1 MLMRDYSKV
10 SSVFWTGKTGKSLRG
25 DMQAQVIAMYLLT
38 SPHANMIGVFR
49 CPIIYMAHETGSPI
63 EGASKG
69 LQTLVEGGFCSYD
82 EDEELVWVHNMAKHQ
97 IGDEL
102 AAADKRVKSIQKQYE
117 NLPEC
122 RIKQGF
128 YEKYK
133 AAFNLAK
140 NGKNTKPLPSP
151 SEAPSKPGTGTG
163 AGAEYKSAKADTQKA
178 DKQLDAAAATG
189 TPSQQH
195 AGQHDFCPH
204 NDIIALYAKKL
215 PMGTQVR
222 EWTAARH
229 QMLKAR
235 WREKPER
242 QSLDWWEHFF
252 GYVAESDFLT
262 GKVSSRGSSPFTVSL
277 PWLCKS
283 ENFAKVL
290 EGTYENKRAEVA
302 A

>member
-1 MLMRDYSKV
+1 MARARNIKPGFFSNDVLAECEPLARLLFAGLWTIADREGRLEDRPKRIKAELLPYDDCNIDALLDALHSKGFILRYSVENQQLIQILAFTKHQNPHKNEV
-10 SSVFWTGKTGKSLRG
+10 HSTLPQPEQHSTSTV
-25 DMQAQVIAMYLLT
+25 QAQDKYST
-38 SPHANMIGVFR
+38 STV
-49 CPIIYMAHETGSPI
+49 
-63 EGASKG
+63 
-69 LQTLVEGGFCSYD
+69 QTPEQHST
-82 EDEELVWVHNMAKHQ
+82 NR
-97 IGDEL
+97 
-102 AAADKRVKSIQKQYE
+102 ADSLNLIPDSID
-117 NLPEC
+117 
-122 RIKQGF
+122 I
-128 YEKYK
+128 
-133 AAFNLAK
+133 
-140 NGKNTKPLPSP
+140 
-151 SEAPSKPGTGTG
+151 
-163 AGAEYKSAKADTQKA
+163 SAKADTQKA

-222 EWTAARH
+222 EWTAARQ

>member
-1 MLMRDYSKV
+1 MARARNIKPGFFSNDVLAECEPLARLLFAGLWTIADREGRLEDRPKRIKAELLPYDDCNIDALLDALHSKGFILRYSVENQQLIQILAFTKHQNPHKNEV
-10 SSVFWTGKTGKSLRG
+10 HSTLPQPEQHSTSTV
-25 DMQAQVIAMYLLT
+25 QAQDKHST
-38 SPHANMIGVFR
+38 STV
-49 CPIIYMAHETGSPI
+49 
-63 EGASKG
+63 
-69 LQTLVEGGFCSYD
+69 QTPEQHST
-82 EDEELVWVHNMAKHQ
+82 NR
-97 IGDEL
+97 
-102 AAADKRVKSIQKQYE
+102 ADSL
-117 NLPEC
+117 NLIPDT
-122 RIKQGF
+122 IDI
-128 YEKYK
+128 
-133 AAFNLAK
+133 
-140 NGKNTKPLPSP
+140 
-151 SEAPSKPGTGTG
+151 
-163 AGAEYKSAKADTQKA
+163 SAKADTQKA

-222 EWTAARH
+222 EWTAARQ

>member
-1 MLMRDYSKV
+1 MARSRNIKPGFFSNDVLAECEPLARLLFAGLWTIADREGRLEDRPKRIKAELLPYDDCNIDALLDALHSKGFILRYSVENQQLIQILAFTKHQNPHKNEV
-10 SSVFWTGKTGKSLRG
+10 HSTLPQPEQHNTSTV
-25 DMQAQVIAMYLLT
+25 QAQDKHST
-38 SPHANMIGVFR
+38 STV
-49 CPIIYMAHETGSPI
+49 
-63 EGASKG
+63 
-69 LQTLVEGGFCSYD
+69 QTPEQHST
-82 EDEELVWVHNMAKHQ
+82 NR
-97 IGDEL
+97 
-102 AAADKRVKSIQKQYE
+102 ADSLKLI
-117 NLPEC
+117 PDT
-122 RIKQGF
+122 IDI
-128 YEKYK
+128 
-133 AAFNLAK
+133 
-140 NGKNTKPLPSP
+140 
-151 SEAPSKPGTGTG
+151 
-163 AGAEYKSAKADTQKA
+163 SAKADTQNADKQKA

-222 EWTAARH
+222 EWTAARQ

>member
-1 MLMRDYSKV
+1 MARARNIKPGFFSNDVLAECEPLARLLFAGLWTIADREGRLEDRPKRIKAELLPYDDCNIDALLDALHSKGFILRYSVENQQLIQILAFTKHQNPHKNEV
-10 SSVFWTGKTGKSLRG
+10 HSTLPQPEQHSTSTV
-25 DMQAQVIAMYLLT
+25 QAQDKYST
-38 SPHANMIGVFR
+38 STV
-49 CPIIYMAHETGSPI
+49 
-63 EGASKG
+63 
-69 LQTLVEGGFCSYD
+69 QTPEQHST
-82 EDEELVWVHNMAKHQ
+82 NR
-97 IGDEL
+97 
-102 AAADKRVKSIQKQYE
+102 ADSLKLIPDSID
-117 NLPEC
+117 
-122 RIKQGF
+122 I
-128 YEKYK
+128 
-133 AAFNLAK
+133 
-140 NGKNTKPLPSP
+140 
-151 SEAPSKPGTGTG
+151 
-163 AGAEYKSAKADTQKA
+163 SAKADTQKA

-222 EWTAARH
+222 EWTAARQ

-290 EGTYENKRAEVA
+290 EGTYENKRAEVTA
-302 A
+302 

>member
-1 MLMRDYSKV
+1 MARARNIKPGFFSNDVLAECEPLARLL
-10 SSVFWTGKTGKSLRG
+10 FAGLWTTADREGKLEDRPKRIK
-25 DMQAQVIAMYLLT
+25 AELL
-38 SPHANMIGVFR
+38 PYDDCNIDALLDALH
-49 CPIIYMAHETGSPI
+49 
-63 EGASKG
+63 SKG
-69 LQTLVEGGFCSYD
+69 FILRYSVENQQLIQILAFT
-82 EDEELVWVHNMAKHQ
+82 KHQ
-97 IGDEL
+97 NPHKNEVHSTL
-102 AAADKRVKSIQKQYE
+102 PQPEQHSTSTVQTPEQHSTNRADSLNLIPDSID
-117 NLPEC
+117 
-122 RIKQGF
+122 I
-128 YEKYK
+128 
-133 AAFNLAK
+133 
-140 NGKNTKPLPSP
+140 
-151 SEAPSKPGTGTG
+151 
-163 AGAEYKSAKADTQKA
+163 SAKADTQKA

-195 AGQHDFCPH
+195 AGQQHAGQQDGAVWQKVGQHDFCPH

-222 EWTAARH
+222 EWTAARQ

-262 GKVSSRGSSPFTVSL
+262 GKVSSRGSRPFAVSL

-290 EGTYENKRAEVA
+290 EGTYENKRAEVTA
-302 A
+302 

>member
-1 MLMRDYSKV
+1 MARARNIKPGFFSNDVLAECEPLARLLFAGLWTIADREGRLEDRPKRIKAELLPYDDCNIDALLDALHSKGFILRYSVENQQLIQILAFTKHQNPHKNEV
-10 SSVFWTGKTGKSLRG
+10 HSTLPQPEQHSTSTV
-25 DMQAQVIAMYLLT
+25 QAQDKHST
-38 SPHANMIGVFR
+38 STV
-49 CPIIYMAHETGSPI
+49 
-63 EGASKG
+63 
-69 LQTLVEGGFCSYD
+69 QTPEQHST
-82 EDEELVWVHNMAKHQ
+82 NR
-97 IGDEL
+97 
-102 AAADKRVKSIQKQYE
+102 ADSL
-117 NLPEC
+117 NLIPDT
-122 RIKQGF
+122 IDI
-128 YEKYK
+128 
-133 AAFNLAK
+133 
-140 NGKNTKPLPSP
+140 
-151 SEAPSKPGTGTG
+151 
-163 AGAEYKSAKADTQKA
+163 SAKADTQNADKQKA

-222 EWTAARH
+222 EWTAARQ

>member
-1 MLMRDYSKV
+1 MARARNIKPGFFSNDVLAECEPLARLLFAGLWTIADREGRLEDRPKRIKAELLPYDDCNIDALLDALHSKGFILRYSVENQQLIQILAFTKHQNPHKNEV
-10 SSVFWTGKTGKSLRG
+10 HSTLPQPEQHSTSTV
-25 DMQAQVIAMYLLT
+25 QAQDKYST
-38 SPHANMIGVFR
+38 STV
-49 CPIIYMAHETGSPI
+49 
-63 EGASKG
+63 
-69 LQTLVEGGFCSYD
+69 QTPEQHST
-82 EDEELVWVHNMAKHQ
+82 NR
-97 IGDEL
+97 
-102 AAADKRVKSIQKQYE
+102 ADSLNLIPDSID
-117 NLPEC
+117 
-122 RIKQGF
+122 I
-128 YEKYK
+128 
-133 AAFNLAK
+133 
-140 NGKNTKPLPSP
+140 
-151 SEAPSKPGTGTG
+151 
-163 AGAEYKSAKADTQKA
+163 SAKADTQKA

-222 EWTAARH
+222 EWTAARQ

-262 GKVSSRGSSPFTVSL
+262 GKVSSRGSRPFAVSL

-290 EGTYENKRAEVA
+290 EGTYENKRAEVTA
-302 A
+302 

>member
-1 MLMRDYSKV
+1 MARARNIKPGFFSNDVLAECEPLARLLFAGLWTIADREGRLEDRPKRIKAELLPYDDCNIDALLDALHSKGFILRYSVENQQLIQILAFTKHQNPHKNEV
-10 SSVFWTGKTGKSLRG
+10 HSTLPQPEQHSTSTV
-25 DMQAQVIAMYLLT
+25 QAQDKHST
-38 SPHANMIGVFR
+38 STV
-49 CPIIYMAHETGSPI
+49 
-63 EGASKG
+63 
-69 LQTLVEGGFCSYD
+69 QTPEQHST
-82 EDEELVWVHNMAKHQ
+82 NR
-97 IGDEL
+97 
-102 AAADKRVKSIQKQYE
+102 ADSL
-117 NLPEC
+117 NLIPDT
-122 RIKQGF
+122 IDI
-128 YEKYK
+128 
-133 AAFNLAK
+133 
-140 NGKNTKPLPSP
+140 
-151 SEAPSKPGTGTG
+151 
-163 AGAEYKSAKADTQKA
+163 SAKADTQKA

-222 EWTAARH
+222 EWTAARQ

-290 EGTYENKRAEVA
+290 EGTYENKRAEVTA
-302 A
+302 

>member
-1 MLMRDYSKV
+1 MARARNIKPGFFSNDVLAECEPLARLLFAGLWTIADREGRLEDRPKRIKAELLPYDDCNIDALLDALHSKGFILRYSVENQQLIQILAFTKHQNPHKNEV
-10 SSVFWTGKTGKSLRG
+10 HSTLPQPEQHSTSTV
-25 DMQAQVIAMYLLT
+25 QAQDKYST
-38 SPHANMIGVFR
+38 STV
-49 CPIIYMAHETGSPI
+49 
-63 EGASKG
+63 
-69 LQTLVEGGFCSYD
+69 QTPEQHST
-82 EDEELVWVHNMAKHQ
+82 NR
-97 IGDEL
+97 
-102 AAADKRVKSIQKQYE
+102 ADSLNLIPDSID
-117 NLPEC
+117 
-122 RIKQGF
+122 I
-128 YEKYK
+128 
-133 AAFNLAK
+133 
-140 NGKNTKPLPSP
+140 
-151 SEAPSKPGTGTG
+151 
-163 AGAEYKSAKADTQKA
+163 SAKADTQKA

-222 EWTAARH
+222 EWTAARQ

-290 EGTYENKRAEVA
+290 EGQYENKGAEVA

>member
-1 MLMRDYSKV
+1 MARARNIKPGFFSNDVLAECEPLARLL
-10 SSVFWTGKTGKSLRG
+10 FAGLWT
-25 DMQAQVIAMYLLT
+25 IADREGRLEDRPKRIKAELL
-38 SPHANMIGVFR
+38 PYDDCNIDALLDALH
-49 CPIIYMAHETGSPI
+49 
-63 EGASKG
+63 SKG
-69 LQTLVEGGFCSYD
+69 FILRYSVENQQLIQILAFT
-82 EDEELVWVHNMAKHQ
+82 KHQ
-97 IGDEL
+97 NPHKNEVHSTLPQPEQHSTSTVQSQDKYSTSTVQTPEQHSTNR
-102 AAADKRVKSIQKQYE
+102 ADSLNLIPDSID
-117 NLPEC
+117 
-122 RIKQGF
+122 I
-128 YEKYK
+128 
-133 AAFNLAK
+133 
-140 NGKNTKPLPSP
+140 
-151 SEAPSKPGTGTG
+151 
-163 AGAEYKSAKADTQKA
+163 SAKADTQKA

-222 EWTAARH
+222 EWTAARQ

-290 EGTYENKRAEVA
+290 EGQYENKGAEVA

>member
-1 MLMRDYSKV
+1 MARARNIKPGFFSNDVLAECEPLARLLFAGLWTIADREGRLEDRPKRIKAELLPYDDCNIDALLDALHSKGFILRYSVENQQLIQILAFTKHQNPHKNEV
-10 SSVFWTGKTGKSLRG
+10 HSTLPQPEQHSTSTV
-25 DMQAQVIAMYLLT
+25 QAQDKHST
-38 SPHANMIGVFR
+38 STV
-49 CPIIYMAHETGSPI
+49 
-63 EGASKG
+63 
-69 LQTLVEGGFCSYD
+69 QTPEQHST
-82 EDEELVWVHNMAKHQ
+82 NR
-97 IGDEL
+97 
-102 AAADKRVKSIQKQYE
+102 ADSLNLIPDSID
-117 NLPEC
+117 
-122 RIKQGF
+122 I
-128 YEKYK
+128 
-133 AAFNLAK
+133 
-140 NGKNTKPLPSP
+140 
-151 SEAPSKPGTGTG
+151 
-163 AGAEYKSAKADTQKA
+163 SAKADTQKA

-222 EWTAARH
+222 EWTAARQ

-290 EGTYENKRAEVA
+290 EGQYENKGAEVA

>member
-1 MLMRDYSKV
+1 MARARNIKPGFFSNDVLAECEPLARLLFAGLWTIADREGRLEDRPKRIKAELLPYDDCNIDALLDALHSKGFILRYSVENQQLIQILAFTKHQNPHKNEV
-10 SSVFWTGKTGKSLRG
+10 HSTLQQPEQHSTSTV
-25 DMQAQVIAMYLLT
+25 QAQDKYST
-38 SPHANMIGVFR
+38 STV
-49 CPIIYMAHETGSPI
+49 
-63 EGASKG
+63 
-69 LQTLVEGGFCSYD
+69 QTPEQHST
-82 EDEELVWVHNMAKHQ
+82 NR
-97 IGDEL
+97 
-102 AAADKRVKSIQKQYE
+102 ADSLNLIPDSID
-117 NLPEC
+117 
-122 RIKQGF
+122 I
-128 YEKYK
+128 
-133 AAFNLAK
+133 
-140 NGKNTKPLPSP
+140 
-151 SEAPSKPGTGTG
+151 
-163 AGAEYKSAKADTQKA
+163 SAKADTQKA

-195 AGQHDFCPH
+195 AGQHAFCPH

-222 EWTAARH
+222 EWTAARQ

>member
-1 MLMRDYSKV
+1 MARARNIKPGFFSNDVLAECEPLARLLFAGLWTIADREGRLEDRPKRIKAELLPYDDCNIDALLDALHSKGFILRYSVENQQLIQILAFTKHQNPHKNEV
-10 SSVFWTGKTGKSLRG
+10 HSTLPQPEQHSTSTV
-25 DMQAQVIAMYLLT
+25 QAQDKYST
-38 SPHANMIGVFR
+38 STVQTPEQHSTNRADSLNLI
-49 CPIIYMAHETGSPI
+49 PDSII
-63 EGASKG
+63 
-69 LQTLVEGGFCSYD
+69 
-82 EDEELVWVHNMAKHQ
+82 
-97 IGDEL
+97 
-102 AAADKRVKSIQKQYE
+102 
-117 NLPEC
+117 
-122 RIKQGF
+122 
-128 YEKYK
+128 
-133 AAFNLAK
+133 
-140 NGKNTKPLPSP
+140 
-151 SEAPSKPGTGTG
+151 
-163 AGAEYKSAKADTQKA
+163 SAKADTQKA

-222 EWTAARH
+222 EWTAARQ

-290 EGTYENKRAEVA
+290 EGTYENKRAEVTA
-302 A
+302 

>member
-1 MLMRDYSKV
+1 MARARNIKPGFFSNDVLAECEPLARLL
-10 SSVFWTGKTGKSLRG
+10 FAGLWT
-25 DMQAQVIAMYLLT
+25 IADREGRLEDRPKRIKAELL
-38 SPHANMIGVFR
+38 PYDDCNIDALLDALH
-49 CPIIYMAHETGSPI
+49 
-63 EGASKG
+63 SKG
-69 LQTLVEGGFCSYD
+69 FILRYSVENQQLIQILAFT
-82 EDEELVWVHNMAKHQ
+82 KHQ
-97 IGDEL
+97 NPHKNEVHSTL
-102 AAADKRVKSIQKQYE
+102 PQPEQHSTSTVQTPEQHSTSTVQTPEQHSTNRADSLKLIPDSID
-117 NLPEC
+117 
-122 RIKQGF
+122 I
-128 YEKYK
+128 
-133 AAFNLAK
+133 
-140 NGKNTKPLPSP
+140 
-151 SEAPSKPGTGTG
+151 
-163 AGAEYKSAKADTQKA
+163 SAKADTQKA

-195 AGQHDFCPH
+195 AGQQHAGQQDGAVWQKVGQHDFCPH

-222 EWTAARH
+222 EWTAARQ

-290 EGTYENKRAEVA
+290 EGTYENKRAEVTA
-302 A
+302 

>member
-1 MLMRDYSKV
+1 MARARNIKPGFFSNDVLAECEPLARLLFAGLWTIADREGRLEDRPKRIKAELLPYDDCNIDALLDALHSKGFILRYSVENQQLIQILAFTKHQNPHKNEV
-10 SSVFWTGKTGKSLRG
+10 HSTLPQPEQHSTSTV
-25 DMQAQVIAMYLLT
+25 QAQDKYST
-38 SPHANMIGVFR
+38 STV
-49 CPIIYMAHETGSPI
+49 
-63 EGASKG
+63 
-69 LQTLVEGGFCSYD
+69 QTPEQHST
-82 EDEELVWVHNMAKHQ
+82 NR
-97 IGDEL
+97 
-102 AAADKRVKSIQKQYE
+102 ADSLNLIPDSID
-117 NLPEC
+117 
-122 RIKQGF
+122 I
-128 YEKYK
+128 
-133 AAFNLAK
+133 
-140 NGKNTKPLPSP
+140 
-151 SEAPSKPGTGTG
+151 
-163 AGAEYKSAKADTQKA
+163 SAKADTQKA

-222 EWTAARH
+222 EWTAARQ

-235 WREKPER
+235 WREKPDR

-290 EGTYENKRAEVA
+290 EGTYENKRAEVTA
-302 A
+302 

>member
-1 MLMRDYSKV
+1 MARARNIKPGFFSNDVLAECEPLARLLFAGLWTIADREGRLEDRPKRIKAELLPYDDCNIDALLDALHSKGFILRYSVENQQLIQILAFTKHQNPHKNEV
-10 SSVFWTGKTGKSLRG
+10 HSTLPQPEQHSTSTV
-25 DMQAQVIAMYLLT
+25 QAQDKHST
-38 SPHANMIGVFR
+38 STV
-49 CPIIYMAHETGSPI
+49 
-63 EGASKG
+63 
-69 LQTLVEGGFCSYD
+69 QTPEQHST
-82 EDEELVWVHNMAKHQ
+82 NR
-97 IGDEL
+97 
-102 AAADKRVKSIQKQYE
+102 ADSL
-117 NLPEC
+117 NLIPDSL
-122 RIKQGF
+122 
-128 YEKYK
+128 
-133 AAFNLAK
+133 NLIPD
-140 NGKNTKPLPSP
+140 TIDI
-151 SEAPSKPGTGTG
+151 
-163 AGAEYKSAKADTQKA
+163 SAKADTQKA

-222 EWTAARH
+222 EWTAARQ

-290 EGTYENKRAEVA
+290 EGTYENKRAEVTA
-302 A
+302 

>member
-1 MLMRDYSKV
+1 MARSRNIKPGFFSNDVLAECEPLARLLFAGLWTIADREGRLEDRPKRIKAELLPYDDCNIDALLDALHSKGFILRYSVENQQLIQILAFTKHQNPHKNEV
-10 SSVFWTGKTGKSLRG
+10 HSTLQQPEQHSTSTV
-25 DMQAQVIAMYLLT
+25 QAQDKHST
-38 SPHANMIGVFR
+38 STV
-49 CPIIYMAHETGSPI
+49 
-63 EGASKG
+63 
-69 LQTLVEGGFCSYD
+69 QTPEQHST
-82 EDEELVWVHNMAKHQ
+82 NR
-97 IGDEL
+97 
-102 AAADKRVKSIQKQYE
+102 ADSLNLIPDSID
-117 NLPEC
+117 
-122 RIKQGF
+122 I
-128 YEKYK
+128 
-133 AAFNLAK
+133 
-140 NGKNTKPLPSP
+140 
-151 SEAPSKPGTGTG
+151 
-163 AGAEYKSAKADTQKA
+163 SAKADTQKA

-222 EWTAARH
+222 EWTAARQ

-290 EGTYENKRAEVA
+290 EGQYENKGAEVA

>member
-1 MLMRDYSKV
+1 MARARNIKPGFFSNDVLAECEPLARLLFAGLWTIADREGRLEDRPKRIKAELLPYDDCNIDALLDALHSKGFILRYSVENQQLIQILAFTKHQNPHKNEV
-10 SSVFWTGKTGKSLRG
+10 HSTLPQPEQHSTSTA
-25 DMQAQVIAMYLLT
+25 QAQDKYST
-38 SPHANMIGVFR
+38 STVQTPEQHSTNRADSLNMI
-49 CPIIYMAHETGSPI
+49 P
-63 EGASKG
+63 
-69 LQTLVEGGFCSYD
+69 D
-82 EDEELVWVHNMAKHQ
+82 
-97 IGDEL
+97 
-102 AAADKRVKSIQKQYE
+102 SID
-117 NLPEC
+117 
-122 RIKQGF
+122 I
-128 YEKYK
+128 
-133 AAFNLAK
+133 
-140 NGKNTKPLPSP
+140 
-151 SEAPSKPGTGTG
+151 
-163 AGAEYKSAKADTQKA
+163 SAKADTQKA

-195 AGQHDFCPH
+195 AGQQHAGQQDGAVWQKVGQHDFCPH

-222 EWTAARH
+222 EWTAARQ

-262 GKVSSRGSSPFTVSL
+262 GKVSSRGSRPFAVSL

-290 EGTYENKRAEVA
+290 EGQYENKGAEVA

>member
-1 MLMRDYSKV
+1 
-10 SSVFWTGKTGKSLRG
+10 
-25 DMQAQVIAMYLLT
+25 
-38 SPHANMIGVFR
+38 MI
-49 CPIIYMAHETGSPI
+49 P
-63 EGASKG
+63 
-69 LQTLVEGGFCSYD
+69 D
-82 EDEELVWVHNMAKHQ
+82 
-97 IGDEL
+97 
-102 AAADKRVKSIQKQYE
+102 SID
-117 NLPEC
+117 
-122 RIKQGF
+122 I
-128 YEKYK
+128 
-133 AAFNLAK
+133 
-140 NGKNTKPLPSP
+140 
-151 SEAPSKPGTGTG
+151 
-163 AGAEYKSAKADTQKA
+163 SAKADTQKA

-222 EWTAARH
+222 EWTAARQ

>member
-1 MLMRDYSKV
+1 MRDYSKV

-38 SPHANMIGVFR
+38 SPHANMIGVFH
-49 CPIIYMAHETGSPI
+49 CPIIYMAYETGSPI

-69 LQTLVEGGFCSYD
+69 LQTLIEGGFCSYD

-102 AAADKRVKSIQKQYE
+102 AAADKRVKSIQKQYG

-133 AAFNLAK
+133 AAFNLVK
-140 NGKNTKPLPSP
+140 NDTNTKPLPSP
-151 SEAPSKPGTGTG
+151 SEAPSKPETG
-163 AGAEYKSAKADTQKA
+163 AGAGAEDKSAKADTQKA

-222 EWTAARH
+222 EWTAARQ

-262 GKVSSRGSSPFTVSL
+262 GKVSSRGSRPFTVSL

-290 EGTYENKRAEVA
+290 EGQYENKGAEVA

>member
-1 MLMRDYSKV
+1 MARARNIKPGFFSNDVLAECEPLARLL
-10 SSVFWTGKTGKSLRG
+10 FAGLWT
-25 DMQAQVIAMYLLT
+25 IADREGRLEDRPKRIKAELL
-38 SPHANMIGVFR
+38 PYDDCNIDALLDALH
-49 CPIIYMAHETGSPI
+49 
-63 EGASKG
+63 SKG
-69 LQTLVEGGFCSYD
+69 FILRYSVENQQLIQILAFT
-82 EDEELVWVHNMAKHQ
+82 KHQ
-97 IGDEL
+97 NPHKNEVHSTL
-102 AAADKRVKSIQKQYE
+102 PRPEQHSTSTVQTPEQHSTNRADSLKLIPDSID
-117 NLPEC
+117 
-122 RIKQGF
+122 I
-128 YEKYK
+128 
-133 AAFNLAK
+133 
-140 NGKNTKPLPSP
+140 
-151 SEAPSKPGTGTG
+151 
-163 AGAEYKSAKADTQKA
+163 SAKADTQKA

-222 EWTAARH
+222 EWTAARQ

-290 EGTYENKRAEVA
+290 EGTYENKRAEVTA
-302 A
+302 

>member
-1 MLMRDYSKV
+1 MARARNIKPGFFSNDVLAECEPLARLLFAGLWTIADREGRLEDRPKRIKAELLPYDDCNIDALLDALHSKGFILRYSVENQQLIQILAFTKHQNPHKNEV
-10 SSVFWTGKTGKSLRG
+10 HSTLPQPEQHSTSTV
-25 DMQAQVIAMYLLT
+25 QAQDKYST
-38 SPHANMIGVFR
+38 STV
-49 CPIIYMAHETGSPI
+49 
-63 EGASKG
+63 
-69 LQTLVEGGFCSYD
+69 QTPEQHST
-82 EDEELVWVHNMAKHQ
+82 NR
-97 IGDEL
+97 
-102 AAADKRVKSIQKQYE
+102 ADSLNLIPDSID
-117 NLPEC
+117 
-122 RIKQGF
+122 I
-128 YEKYK
+128 
-133 AAFNLAK
+133 
-140 NGKNTKPLPSP
+140 
-151 SEAPSKPGTGTG
+151 
-163 AGAEYKSAKADTQKA
+163 SAKADTQKA

-222 EWTAARH
+222 EWTAARQ

-290 EGTYENKRAEVA
+290 EGTYENKRAEVTA
-302 A
+302 

>member
-1 MLMRDYSKV
+1 MARARNIKPGFFSNDVLAECEPLARLLFAGLWTIADREGRLEDRPKRIKAELLPYDDCNIDALLDALHSKGFILRYSVENQQLIQILAFTKHQNPHKNEV
-10 SSVFWTGKTGKSLRG
+10 HSTLPQPEQHSTSTV
-25 DMQAQVIAMYLLT
+25 QAQDKHST
-38 SPHANMIGVFR
+38 STVQTPEQHSTNRADSLNMI
-49 CPIIYMAHETGSPI
+49 PDTIDI
-63 EGASKG
+63 
-69 LQTLVEGGFCSYD
+69 
-82 EDEELVWVHNMAKHQ
+82 
-97 IGDEL
+97 
-102 AAADKRVKSIQKQYE
+102 
-117 NLPEC
+117 
-122 RIKQGF
+122 
-128 YEKYK
+128 
-133 AAFNLAK
+133 
-140 NGKNTKPLPSP
+140 
-151 SEAPSKPGTGTG
+151 
-163 AGAEYKSAKADTQKA
+163 SAKADTQKA
-178 DKQLDAAAATG
+178 DKQLDAAAATC

-290 EGTYENKRAEVA
+290 EGQYENKRAEVTA
-302 A
+302 